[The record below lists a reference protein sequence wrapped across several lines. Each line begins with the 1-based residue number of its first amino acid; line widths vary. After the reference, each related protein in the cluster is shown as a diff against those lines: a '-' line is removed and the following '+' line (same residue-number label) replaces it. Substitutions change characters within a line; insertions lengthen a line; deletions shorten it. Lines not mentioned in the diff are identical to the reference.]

1 MSYRTEARGN
11 KILDV
16 WSLGGCKS
24 ESTMTDPTL
33 DLHHQ
38 RHVSQNLHVNVIK
51 DPSSVL

>member
-11 KILDV
+11 KISDV
-16 WSLGGCKS
+16 WSLGGSKS
-24 ESTMTDPTL
+24 EYTMTNPTL

-38 RHVSQNLHVNVIK
+38 RHVSQNLHVTVTK